1 MMFRPN
7 RRTVLAGAAAAVSL
21 AMPGIGRAQSYP
33 SKPITF
39 VCPFPA
45 GGIVDLVMRSFSDD
59 LAAELGQPVIVDPRP
74 GAGGMI
80 ASTAVAKAE
89 PDGHTLMMA
98 TLSHLVAPLL
108 TNAEFHPVDD
118 FQAITVCSSSV
129 SVVCVPTSVKATSIA
144 ELIELARAE
153 PGSLNYLRPGHG
165 SFGHLTVE
173 TIKLN
178 TGVDITAVDYK
189 GLPPGILDML
199 ADRVQL
205 GILSSGLA
213 APHVRDGKMRV
224 IGTVGATRAKDFPD
238 VPTLA
243 EQGFADANLDSWYM
257 AIAPRGV
264 PAPVIEQLNAAFAKV
279 LAKPDVQARLM
290 TASGIPV
297 PPLTTAAA
305 QALLVSDYARYQ
317 TLVREAKITG
327 Q

>member
-7 RRTVLAGAAAAVSL
+7 RRTVLAGAAAAASL
-21 AMPGIGRAQSYP
+21 ALPGIGRAQSYP
-33 SKPITF
+33 TKPITF

-45 GGIVDLVMRSFSDD
+45 GGIVDLVMRSFSGD
-59 LAAELGQPVIVDPRP
+59 LAAELGQPVVVDPRP

-89 PDGHTLMMA
+89 ADGHTLMMA

-108 TNAEFHPVDD
+108 SKAEFHPIDD
-118 FQAITVCSSSV
+118 FQAIAVCSSSV
-129 SVVCVPTSVKATSIA
+129 SVVCVPTSVKANNLA
-144 ELIELARAE
+144 ELIALAKAN
-153 PGSLNYLRPGHG
+153 PGKLNYLRPGHG

-178 TGVDITAVDYK
+178 AGVDITPVDYR

-199 ADRVQL
+199 ADRVQV

-224 IGTVGATRAKDFPD
+224 IGTVGATRAKEFPD
-238 VPTLA
+238 VPSLT

-257 AIAPRGV
+257 VVAPKGV
-264 PAPVIEQLNAAFAKV
+264 PAPVIEKLNATLSKV
-279 LAKPDVQARLM
+279 LAKPDVQARLI

-297 PPLTTAAA
+297 PPLTPDAA
-305 QALLVSDYARYQ
+305 QALLVKDFAKYQ